1 MYKTIIMTIFAILM
15 VVVLFLASNLKD
27 AYKVL
32 PGSTTDELKV
42 VPYSDWN
49 EFIPKTGL
57 FKVRLP
63 STPQFANE
71 TVNIPG
77 TDFKRLYE
85 MYASEKINGAVFMV
99 SVITYPPTFPITN
112 NDELLHEVIDELVS
126 SNPNN
131 RLLETRD
138 VEFQSHPNVDFHMV
152 NKEYDI
158 EGKAFL
164 VDKTMYVLTYVVK
177 NTDYDVK
184 DYQYFLNSFVLTPK
198 P

>member
-1 MYKTIIMTIFAILM
+1 MYKTIIMAIFAILM
-15 VVVLFLASNLKD
+15 VVVIFLATNLKD
-27 AYKVL
+27 AYKTL
-32 PGSTTDELKV
+32 PGTITDELKI

-49 EFIPKTGL
+49 EFTPKTGL

-77 TDFKRLYE
+77 TDLKRLYE
-85 MYASEKINGAVFMV
+85 MYAAEKINGAVFMV
-99 SVITYPPTFPITN
+99 SVITYPPSFPITN
-112 NDELLHEVIDELVS
+112 NQELLHEVIDELVA
-126 SNPNN
+126 SNTNN

-138 VEFQSHPNVDFHMV
+138 GEFKSHPNVDFHMV

-164 VDKTMYVLTYVVK
+164 VGKIMYVLTYVVK
-177 NTDYDVK
+177 NTDYDTN
-184 DYQYFLNSFVLTPK
+184 DYQYFLNSFELTTK
-198 P
+198 S